1 MSLVAMPFIR
11 KKAQM
16 VKNCQFMIFGATGD
30 LTYKKLLPAIF
41 SLYKEGELCPKF
53 KLVLIGRRSISL
65 EDYLKG
71 LDVEVIKQLSFHSFK
86 DHLIYE
92 QMDFSKQEDYEALS
106 PYLIDNNWV
115 FYLATAPRF
124 FEVISSHLNHYGYL
138 NESSGFRRIV
148 FEKPFGIDF
157 SDAKKI
163 NKHVSKIL
171 DESQIFR
178 IDHYLGKEMIQN
190 ILLTRAYNSFIEML
204 WHKDAIDYFEI
215 VISEKSG
222 VKNRAGYYDDSGAL
236 KDMVQ
241 NHMFQIVALLSMDL
255 PDSLIPEV
263 IQEEKSKILKQIK
276 VMHNLVL
283 GQYRGYLDEKGVKTD
298 SKTETFVA
306 MEVHVDNKRWKGT
319 PFYLKTGKAL
329 KEKYAQVVVH
339 FKKMSSVSENLL
351 IIQIQPDEGI
361 KLKIN
366 SKKAGVSNEIDSVTM
381 DYCHSCLKYGDEPS
395 AYGRLLLDVILG
407 DKSLFASWEE
417 IESSWHAIDKV
428 EKIKPQPII
437 YDKDSDWHENLLI
450 QKGWYNY
457 D

>member
-1 MSLVAMPFIR
+1 
-11 KKAQM
+11 M
-16 VKNCQFMIFGATGD
+16 VKKCQFMIFGATGD

-41 SLYKEGELCPKF
+41 SLYKEGELCDKF
-53 KLVLIGRRSISL
+53 KLILIGRRSLTL
-65 EDYLKG
+65 EDYLKD
-71 LDVEVIKQLSFHSFK
+71 LDVEVTKQLAFHNFK
-86 DHLIYE
+86 DHLTYH
-92 QMDFSKQEDYEALS
+92 QMDFSKQEDYEALNH
-106 PYLIDNNWV
+106 YLSKENWV

-124 FEVISSHLNHYGYL
+124 FEVISSHLDHYGYL
-138 NESSGFRRIV
+138 DESAGFRRIV
-148 FEKPFGIDF
+148 FEKPFGINF

-163 NKHVSKIL
+163 NKHISKIL

-215 VISEKSG
+215 VISEESG
-222 VKNRAGYYDDSGAL
+222 VHNRAGYYDGSGAL

-255 PDSLIPEV
+255 PESLIPEV

-276 VMHNLVL
+276 VMHNLVV
-283 GQYRGYLDEKGVKTD
+283 GQYQGYLDEKGVKAD
-298 SKTETFVA
+298 SETETFVA
-306 MEVHVDNKRWKGT
+306 MEVHVDNRRWKDT

-329 KEKYAQVVVH
+329 KDKYAQVVVH

-366 SKKAGVSNEIDSVTM
+366 SKKPGVSNEIDNVTM

-407 DKSLFASWEE
+407 DKSLFASWDE
-417 IESSWHAIDKV
+417 IESSWHAIDKI
-428 EKIKPQPII
+428 EKIKPQPLI
-437 YDKDSDWHENLLI
+437 YEKHSDWHENLLI
-450 QKGWYNY
+450 KKGWYKY